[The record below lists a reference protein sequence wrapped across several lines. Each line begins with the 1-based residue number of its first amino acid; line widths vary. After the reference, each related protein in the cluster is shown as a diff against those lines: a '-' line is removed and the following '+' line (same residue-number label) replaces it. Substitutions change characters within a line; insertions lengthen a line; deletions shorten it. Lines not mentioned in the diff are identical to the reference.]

1 MVAQQG
7 IKVAMASD
15 FLTSFSR
22 IPKGLQT
29 KVLNFINKFRNNPT
43 SPGENYEKIAGA
55 KDANMRSVR
64 VDQDYRAIVL
74 KPQTGNVYMLLW
86 VDKHDEAYRWAKN
99 RVYRIHP
106 ETGSIQVMEVEP
118 SASEPESAPESAPE
132 PQPGLFSHIKD
143 HYLLKLGVP
152 EIQIPMVRGLK
163 TEADLDNAA
172 SELPEEAYE
181 ALFFLAAGDSLEEV
195 LRSVETTEPSGP
207 VDTEDYEAALDQ
219 PDSKRRFFVVED
231 ELELASILN
240 APLEKWRVFLHPAQR
255 NLVERNWNGPVRV
268 LGGAGT
274 GKTVVAIHRA
284 RWLAQ
289 HVFTKENDRILFT
302 TFTRNLAAD
311 IRKNLLNIC
320 KPEVMRRI
328 EVVNLDKWVSNFLK
342 KEGYDHKIDYGRL
355 SEPLWKRALDTAP
368 SDLSFEPA
376 FYRDEWER
384 VIQPQG
390 VTSLDAYFRASRVG
404 RGTRLSRKARKEIW
418 PVFEE
423 YRLLLDEH
431 GLREAD
437 DALRDA
443 RLILE
448 NRNSV
453 LPYQS
458 IIVDEAQD
466 MGAQAFKLIRKMIPG
481 DGRKNDL
488 FIVGDAHQ
496 RIYRHKVVLG
506 QCGINI
512 IGRGR
517 KLKIN
522 YRTTD
527 ETRRWAVGLLKNLQ
541 IDDLDGGVDEQRGYK
556 SLLHGIAP
564 SIMRFNSFDQEIEYI
579 VSYLNQVKAEGEL
592 LRGVCLVARTD
603 SLLRQYEE
611 GLKQEGIGTY
621 FIRRSEAEDQTIPGL
636 RMATMH
642 RVKGLEFDRV
652 IIAGVNDGIVPYEGY
667 GASSSDPVV
676 KRDAET
682 QDRALLYVSATR
694 ARKEVL
700 VTSFGRPSRFLS
712 DVDSSE

>member
-1 MVAQQG
+1 M
-7 IKVAMASD
+7 
-15 FLTSFSR
+15 
-22 IPKGLQT
+22 
-29 KVLNFINKFRNNPT
+29 
-43 SPGENYEKIAGA
+43 
-55 KDANMRSVR
+55 
-64 VDQDYRAIVL
+64 
-74 KPQTGNVYMLLW
+74 
-86 VDKHDEAYRWAKN
+86 
-99 RVYRIHP
+99 
-106 ETGSIQVMEVEP
+106 
-118 SASEPESAPESAPE
+118 
-132 PQPGLFSHIKD
+132 
-143 HYLLKLGVP
+143 P

-181 ALFFLAAGDSLEEV
+181 ALFFLAAGESLEEV
-195 LRSVETTEPSGP
+195 LRSVETTEPARP
-207 VDTEDYEAALDQ
+207 VDTEDYKTALEQ

-255 NLVERNWNGPVRV
+255 KLVERDWNGPVRV

-355 SEPLWKRALDTAP
+355 IDPLWKRALDTAP

-376 FYRDEWER
+376 FYREEWER

-390 VTSLDAYFRASRVG
+390 VTSLDAYFKATRVG

-466 MGAQAFKLIRKMIPG
+466 MGVQAFKLIRKMIP
-481 DGRKNDL
+481 DHGRENDL

-579 VSYLNQVKAEGEL
+579 VDYLHQVKTEGGL

-667 GASSSDPVV
+667 GAGSSDPVV
-676 KRDAET
+676 KRDTET
-682 QDRALLYVSATR
+682 QERALLYVSATR
-694 ARKEVL
+694 ARKEAL
-700 VTSFGRPSRFLS
+700 VTSFGKPSQFLS
-712 DVDSSE
+712 DIKSTE